1 MNLGGIKCKKNLYMM
16 IQDLT
21 NLIESWYRMCN
32 DERSVYRKHGF
43 DEPVLE
49 WEEAVSMFR
58 KMYGFKDVQKRL
70 AGIF

>member
-1 MNLGGIKCKKNLYMM
+1 MQAEFIYDDSRSYESNL
-16 IQDLT
+16 
-21 NLIESWYRMCN
+21 ESWYRMCN

-49 WEEAVSMFR
+49 WEDAVSMFR
-58 KMYGFKDVQKRL
+58 KMYGFKDVKKRL

>member
-1 MNLGGIKCKKNLYMM
+1 
-16 IQDLT
+16 
-21 NLIESWYRMCN
+21 MCN

-58 KMYGFKDVQKRL
+58 KMYGFKNVQKKL

>member
-1 MNLGGIKCKKNLYMM
+1 MQEEFIYDDSRSYESNL
-16 IQDLT
+16 
-21 NLIESWYRMCN
+21 ESWYRMCN